1 MTRRVEAGPI
11 LVTVGALLLL
21 ASLFM
26 DWYTP
31 GITAWEAFEVWDVVL
46 LVLAVG
52 CIIAGIGLAVPDLD
66 VVDRRW
72 LPWAA
77 GAVTLIAL
85 SQILDPPPA
94 AAGQDP
100 EIGGIFALA
109 GAAVMIAGG
118 LLTFGRVGV
127 AFTME
132 PRDPRQRVEAVDARR
147 PADPVTDTHEPVAA
161 PRRAGGRRRSRAEAE
176 PGRAGRLFARSERK
190 PEPPAEDAPAAVS
203 SETRRD
209 RADAARG
216 RNGRR
221 AAEAGESDG
230 AGA

>member
-26 DWYTP
+26 DWYT
-31 GITAWEAFEVWDVVL
+31 GDITAWEAFEVWDVVL

-52 CIIAGIGLAVPDLD
+52 CIIAGIGMAVPDLD

-100 EIGGIFALA
+100 DLGGIFALS

-132 PRDPRQRVEAVDARR
+132 PRDPRRRVEAVDARG
-147 PADPVTDTHEPVAA
+147 PADPVTDSHEPVPPSAA
-161 PRRAGGRRRSRAEAE
+161 DDDAPPPEAGTQDKTPSR
-176 PGRAGRLFARSERK
+176 GGRLFARSERK
-190 PEPPAEDAPAAVS
+190 PEPSAEDAPAAVS
-203 SETRRD
+203 SETR
-209 RADAARG
+209 ATEPMP
-216 RNGRR
+216 
-221 AAEAGESDG
+221 AEEGTDG
-230 AGA
+230 PPPKQEA

>member
-31 GITAWEAFEVWDVVL
+31 GITAWQAFEVWDVVL
-46 LVLAVG
+46 LVLSVG

-100 EIGGIFALA
+100 ELGGIFALV

-118 LLTFGRVGV
+118 LLTFGRVGL

-132 PRDPRQRVEAVDARR
+132 PRDPRRRVAAVDARG
-147 PADPVTDTHEPVAA
+147 PADPITDAHEPVAPAAAEDA
-161 PRRAGGRRRSRAEAE
+161 PAGAE
-176 PGRAGRLFARSERK
+176 PAAEKSGSGSSRGGRLFARSERA

-203 SETRRD
+203 SETR
-209 RADAARG
+209 ATEPLP
-216 RNGRR
+216 
-221 AAEAGESDG
+221 AEEGNDG
-230 AGA
+230 PPPKQEG

>member
-31 GITAWEAFEVWDVVL
+31 GITAWQAFEVWDVVL
-46 LVLAVG
+46 LVLSVG

-66 VVDRRW
+66 VVDRRL

-100 EIGGIFALA
+100 ELGGIFALA

-127 AFTME
+127 AVHHGAAR
-132 PRDPRQRVEAVDARR
+132 PAPARR
-147 PADPVTDTHEPVAA
+147 RPST
-161 PRRAGGRRRSRAEAE
+161 RAGPPTRPPTPMSRSPPSRGGRRR
-176 PGRAGRLFARSERK
+176 
-190 PEPPAEDAPAAVS
+190 
-203 SETRRD
+203 D
-209 RADAARG
+209 RP
-216 RNGRR
+216 
-221 AAEAGESDG
+221 AEAGD
-230 AGA
+230 AGGDALPWRAAVRPQRA

>member
-31 GITAWEAFEVWDVVL
+31 GITAWQAFEVWDVVL
-46 LVLAVG
+46 LVLSVG

-94 AAGQDP
+94 AAEQEP

-127 AFTME
+127 SFTME

-147 PADPVTDTHEPVAA
+147 PADPTTDAHEPVVPAA
-161 PRRAGGRRRSRAEAE
+161 RPEPAADDPPAGE
-176 PGRAGRLFARSERK
+176 PGRAGRLFARAERK
-190 PEPPAEDAPAAVS
+190 PDPPAEDAPAAVS
-203 SETRRD
+203 AETHATEPLAPEEGMGD
-209 RADAARG
+209 
-216 RNGRR
+216 
-221 AAEAGESDG
+221 EPPKPKS
-230 AGA
+230 